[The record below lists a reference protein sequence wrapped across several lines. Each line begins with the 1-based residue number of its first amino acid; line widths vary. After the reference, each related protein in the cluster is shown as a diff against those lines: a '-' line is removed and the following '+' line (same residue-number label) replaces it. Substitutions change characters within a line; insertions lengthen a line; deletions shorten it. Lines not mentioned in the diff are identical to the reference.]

1 MKVWVRV
8 QKGEL
13 VFTSELAK
21 HVFFEKNEGANAF
34 LVIDDTPTDNMRR
47 YFEGAVVPAVYYQ
60 HPFSGWADF
69 KDAREAL
76 KLEFL
81 AGYTLDIRGQR
92 SKYARSTT
100 ELSKA
105 RFTAFLEEIAA
116 WLTENGLE
124 VPVPEEYIAWRD
136 SAPAAGEVYP
146 QLARMKASYE
156 NAKIK
161 ASEKPWK
168 VRPKLK

>member
-1 MKVWVRV
+1 MKSHIRI
-8 QKGEL
+8 QQGKIH
-13 VFTSELAK
+13 FASELAGR
-21 HVFFEKNEGANAF
+21 VFFERNEGQNASIE
-34 LVIDDTPTDNMRR
+34 IDDAPTDNMRR

-69 KDAREAL
+69 KDTREAL

-105 RFTAFLEEIAA
+105 RFTRFLEEIGA
-116 WLTENGLE
+116 WLSENGLQ
-124 VPVPEEYIAWRD
+124 VPDPEEYKVWRD
-136 SAPAAGEVYP
+136 SAPSASEVYP
-146 QLARMKASYE
+146 QLARMKVAYD
-156 NAKIK
+156 NAKLE
-161 ASEKPWK
+161 AQEKPWK
-168 VRPKLK
+168 IRPKGL